1 MTDAEKNALD
11 TLAEVNEVDGAIEVS
26 MTLPRWDE
34 KHKKPIIKINAGSV
48 YNWLH
53 SKGYKVLYKTGDDIR
68 NNLSDSLLS
77 GSWKFALSDVKNET
91 TPEAQ
96 PKATRKKRN
105 K

>member
-11 TLAEVNEVDGAIEVS
+11 TLAEVNEVDGAVEVS

-34 KHKKPIIKINAGSV
+34 KHKKPIIKINAGYV

-68 NNLSDSLLS
+68 NNLTDALRS
-77 GSWKFALSDVKNET
+77 GSWRFTLSSAEDT
-91 TPEAQ
+91 TPPEEK
-96 PKATRKKRN
+96 PKATKKKRN